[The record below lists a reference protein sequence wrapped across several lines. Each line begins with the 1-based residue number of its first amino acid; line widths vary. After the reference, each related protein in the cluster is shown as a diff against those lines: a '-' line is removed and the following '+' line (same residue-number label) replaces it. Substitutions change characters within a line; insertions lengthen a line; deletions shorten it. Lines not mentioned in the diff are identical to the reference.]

1 LQAGRPG
8 LAKVALAAFFWKIR
22 RGAPIERSPHFSQRE
37 FPMFKALIAF
47 CLSRRPI
54 VVLGLVMF
62 VAAGFIAFKLL
73 NIEAYPNPT
82 PVILEVTAQAPGLS
96 AEEME
101 RYYTIPMEIGLY
113 TTPGI
118 EVIRSTSFYGLSFV
132 RVSFKYGVDYFFAY
146 AQASIALQQ
155 NVNLPGGL
163 VPSIQENSSTGE
175 IYRYQVVGPPHF
187 GIANLRTV
195 QDWIVAR
202 RLLTI
207 PGIAMI
213 NSWGGPTKEF
223 QVEVD
228 PHKLEAYSVTVPQ
241 ILTALGNANIN
252 VGGRE
257 IRIGQQSINIRGVG
271 LIDDGGNDDLR
282 QGYKVG
288 DIENVV
294 LAQSN
299 GVPVLVRDVGK
310 VSIGYR
316 PRLGILG
323 RGYRVQNEAVDQ
335 DDVVGSIVVM
345 RRTEQTAQMIPLVQ
359 AAIEKINHDGS
370 LPPGVHVAPY
380 YDRSHLIALTTHT
393 VLHNLIFGCLLVF
406 LIQWIFLG
414 DLRSATIVG
423 LNIPFA
429 LFFATIL
436 LVIQGESANLLSVG
450 AVDFGIIVD
459 SAVILVENIFK
470 NFQRDAEERRSLLQ
484 RLGEGFW
491 GVDPTRNPADA
502 TPARGW
508 TDRLRLIL
516 ISALQVDN
524 AVLFSGLIT
533 VAGFVPLFT
542 MQGVEGQIFGP
553 MARTYGYALAGAL
566 ISTFT
571 ITPVISSMLLPKNVR
586 EVETIIVRFLHRIY
600 NPTLRFALSH
610 RLLVVGLELALSIG
624 TFTLIAP
631 RLGSEFLPHLEEGNF
646 WIRASMPITLSLQD
660 GEAATKKMREIL
672 MRHPEVTTVVSQHG
686 RPDDGSDASPF
697 SNVELFAPLKP
708 FDEWPKGMTKDILTN
723 QIQEE
728 FNNELP
734 GVIFNFSQYIE
745 DNIEE
750 GISGVKGVNSVKIVG
765 PNLQVI
771 TNLAEQIRDQMSQ
784 VRGVTDLGIFPVLGQ
799 PNLNIKVDRAKAA
812 RYGLNSG
819 DVNAVVQ
826 ATMGG
831 AVATSVL
838 EGDRQF
844 DLVVRYTPEYRDS
857 IDKIRNI
864 KVAYQTA
871 SGANAYI
878 PLSELATITLDTGA
892 AWVYHES
899 MQRFIPVKFSV
910 RGRDLG
916 GTVEEAQER
925 IAKNVKL
932 PSGYHLV
939 WAGEYGD
946 LQAAK
951 ARLYVIVPISFVLI
965 AGALYGLFNNF
976 LDCILALAGIPDAI
990 VGGILA
996 LYISGLHFSISAA
1009 IGFVSLFG
1017 VSVMDGILMITFYN
1031 HERALGFSPMESMY
1045 RAASTRM
1052 RPLLMT
1058 ALSAC
1063 IGLFPAAISTGIGSQ
1078 VQRPLATVIVG
1089 GMLVGPIM
1097 LLIAV
1102 PALRLIFLSHEHHPI
1117 SAIEAG

>member
-1 LQAGRPG
+1 
-8 LAKVALAAFFWKIR
+8 
-22 RGAPIERSPHFSQRE
+22 
-37 FPMFKALIAF
+37 MFKSLIAF

-54 VVLGLVMF
+54 VVAGLLLF
-62 VAAGFIAFKLL
+62 AGAGLIAFKQL

-82 PVILEVTAQAPGLS
+82 PVILEITAQAPGLS

-101 RYYTIPMEIGLY
+101 RYYTRPTEIGLY

-118 EVIRSTSFYGLSFV
+118 DVIRSTSFYGLSFV
-132 RVSFKYGVDYFFAY
+132 RVSFKYGVDYNFAY
-146 AQASIALQQ
+146 AQASVAMQQ
-155 NVNLPGGL
+155 NVSLPGGL
-163 VPSIQENSSTGE
+163 VPTIQANSSTGE
-175 IYRYQVVGPPHF
+175 IYRYQVVGPKHF
-187 GIANLRTV
+187 GITNLRTV
-195 QDWIVAR
+195 QDWIVMR

-207 PGIAMI
+207 PGIAAV

-257 IRIGQQSINIRGVG
+257 IRIGQQSVNIRGVG
-271 LIDDGGNDDLR
+271 LMDDGGNDDLA
-282 QGYKVG
+282 QGYKVD

-294 LAQSN
+294 LTQVN
-299 GVPVLVRDVGK
+299 GVPVLMKDVGK
-310 VSIGYR
+310 VSVGYR

-323 RGYRVQNEAVDQ
+323 RDHQ

-345 RRTEQTAQMIPLVQ
+345 RRTEQTADMIPKVKEEIDKL
-359 AAIEKINHDGS
+359 NHDGS
-370 LPPGVHVAPY
+370 LPPGVKVVPF
-380 YDRSHLIALTTHT
+380 YDRSSLIAITTHT

-414 DLRSATIVG
+414 NLRSAVIVG

-436 LVIQGESANLLSVG
+436 LVILGESANLLSVG

-459 SAVILVENIFK
+459 SAVILVENIFR
-470 NFQRDAEERRSLLQ
+470 NFQRNPEERQGLLQ
-484 RLGEGFW
+484 RLSAGAW
-491 GVDPTRNPADA
+491 GPDPTKTSEQITSAHA
-502 TPARGW
+502 W

-516 ISALQVDN
+516 ISALQVDK
-524 AVLFSGLIT
+524 AVLFSALIT

-566 ISTFT
+566 IATFT
-571 ITPVISSMLLPKNVR
+571 ITPVIASMLLPAHVK
-586 EVETIIVRFLHRIY
+586 ETETIVVRLLHRLY
-600 NPTLRFALSH
+600 NPALRFALN
-610 RLLVVGLELALSIG
+610 RRPLTVGIGIAFLAVSAFLG
-624 TFTLIAP
+624 L

-646 WIRASMPITLSLQD
+646 WIRASMPTTLSLED
-660 GEAATKKMREIL
+660 GEAASRKMREIL
-672 MRHPEVTTVVSQHG
+672 LRHPEVITVVSQHG

-708 FDEWPKGMTKDILTN
+708 FDEWPRGLTKEKLTD
-723 QIQEE
+723 QIQTE

-734 GVIFNFSQYIE
+734 GVVFNFSQYIE

-750 GISGVKGVNSVKIVG
+750 GISGVKGSNSVKIVG
-765 PNLQVI
+765 PNLEVL
-771 TNLAEQIRDQMSQ
+771 TKLAEQVRDQMNAVQ
-784 VRGVTDLGIFPVLGQ
+784 GIADLGIFPVLGQ
-799 PNLNIKVDRAKAA
+799 PNLNIKVDRAKAV

-819 DVNAVVQ
+819 DVNTVIQ
-826 ATMGG
+826 AAMGG
-831 AVATSVL
+831 AIATEVL

-844 DLVVRYTPEYRDS
+844 DLVVRYTPQYRES

-864 KVAYQTA
+864 KVAYQTS

-892 AWVYHES
+892 AWIYHES
-899 MQRFIPVKFSV
+899 VQRFIPVKFSV

-916 GTVEEAQER
+916 GTVEEAQQR
-925 IAKNVKL
+925 IAKNVQL
-932 PSGYHLV
+932 PSGYRLI
-939 WAGEYGD
+939 WAGEFGD
-946 LQAAK
+946 LQE
-951 ARLYVIVPISFVLI
+951 ARKRLEIIVPISLVLI
-965 AGALYGLFNNF
+965 IGLLYTLFNN
-976 LDCILALAGIPDAI
+976 LRDCLLTLAGIPFA
-990 VGGILA
+990 VAGGVLA
-996 LYISGLHFSISAA
+996 LYLSGLNFSISAA

-1031 HERALGFSPMESMY
+1031 QERVRGFPPVDAMY

-1063 IGLFPAAISTGIGSQ
+1063 IGLLPAAISTGIGSQ

-1089 GMLVGPIM
+1089 GMLVGPVM
-1097 LLIAV
+1097 LLLAV
-1102 PALRLIFLSHEHHPI
+1102 PALRMIFLGRDNNHS
-1117 SAIEAG
+1117 SGEAK

>member
-1 LQAGRPG
+1 
-8 LAKVALAAFFWKIR
+8 
-22 RGAPIERSPHFSQRE
+22 
-37 FPMFKALIAF
+37 MFKSLIAF

-54 VVLGLVMF
+54 VVLGLLLF
-62 VAAGFIAFKLL
+62 AGAGFIAFKML

-82 PVILEVTAQAPGLS
+82 PVILEITAQAPGLS

-101 RYYTIPMEIGLY
+101 RYYTLPTEIGLY

-118 EVIRSTSFYGLSFV
+118 DVIRSTSFYGLSFV
-132 RVSFKYGVDYFFAY
+132 RVTFKYGVDYNFAY
-146 AQASIALQQ
+146 AQASVAMQQ
-155 NVNLPGGL
+155 NVSLPGGL
-163 VPSIQENSSTGE
+163 VPTIQANSSTGE
-175 IYRYQVVGPPHF
+175 IYRYQVVGPRHF
-187 GIANLRTV
+187 GITNLRTV
-195 QDWIVAR
+195 QDWIVLR

-207 PGIAMI
+207 PGIAAV

-241 ILTALGNANIN
+241 VLTALGNANLN

-257 IRIGQQSINIRGVG
+257 IRLGQQSINIRGVG

-282 QGYKVG
+282 QGYKVD

-294 LAQSN
+294 LAQAN
-299 GVPVLVRDVGK
+299 GVPVLVRDVAK
-310 VSIGYR
+310 VSVGYR

-323 RGYRVQNEAVDQ
+323 RDQQ

-345 RRTEQTAQMIPLVQ
+345 RRTEKTADMIPKVK
-359 AAIEKINHDGS
+359 AAIDKLNHDGS
-370 LPPGVHVAPY
+370 LPPGVRVVPY
-380 YDRSHLIALTTHT
+380 YDRSSLIAITTHT

-414 DLRSATIVG
+414 NLRSATIVG

-436 LVIQGESANLLSVG
+436 LVMQGESANLLSVG

-459 SAVILVENIFK
+459 SAVILVENIFR
-470 NFQRDAEERRSLLQ
+470 NFQRDPEERKSLLQ
-484 RLGEGFW
+484 RLAGGSW
-491 GVDPTRNPADA
+491 GPDPTRPSEHSTAA
-502 TPARGW
+502 HGW

-516 ISALQVDN
+516 ISAMQVDK

-566 ISTFT
+566 IATFT
-571 ITPVISSMLLPKNVR
+571 VTPVVASILLPKHVK
-586 EVETIIVRFLHRIY
+586 EAETIVVRLLHRVY
-600 NPTLRFALSH
+600 NPALRFSLNH
-610 RLLVVGLELALSIG
+610 RFLVVGMELALSLG
-624 TFTLIAP
+624 TFFLIAP
-631 RLGSEFLPHLEEGNF
+631 KLGSEFLPHLEEGNF
-646 WIRASMPITLSLQD
+646 WIRASMPITVSLQD
-660 GEAATKKMREIL
+660 GEASARKMREIL
-672 MRHPEVTTVVSQHG
+672 LRHPEVITVLSQHG

-708 FDEWPKGMTKDILTN
+708 FDEWPKGLNKEKLTD
-723 QIQEE
+723 QIQAE

-734 GVIFNFSQYIE
+734 GVVFNFSQYIE

-765 PNLQVI
+765 PNLKTI
-771 TNLAEQIRDQMSQ
+771 TDLAEQVRDQMSQ
-784 VRGVTDLGIFPVLGQ
+784 VRGICDLGIFPVLGQ

-819 DVNAVVQ
+819 DVNSVVQ
-826 ATMGG
+826 AAMGG

-844 DLVVRYTPEYRDS
+844 DLVVRYTPEYRDG
-857 IDKIRNI
+857 IEKIRNI
-864 KVAYQTA
+864 KVAYQTS

-899 MQRFIPVKFSV
+899 VQRFIPVKFSV

-916 GTVEEAQER
+916 GTVEEAQKR
-925 IAKNVKL
+925 IADNVKL
-932 PSGYHLV
+932 PPGYRLV
-939 WAGEYGD
+939 WAGEFGD
-946 LQAAK
+946 LQEAK
-951 ARLYVIVPISFVLI
+951 QRLYVIVPISFVLI
-965 AGALYGLFNNF
+965 FGMLYGLFNN
-976 LDCILALAGIPDAI
+976 LRDSLLALAGIPDAI

-1017 VSVMDGILMITFYN
+1017 VSVMDGILMITFYE
-1031 HERALGFSPMESMY
+1031 HERAKGLAPVDAMF
-1045 RAASTRM
+1045 RAATTRM

-1089 GMLVGPIM
+1089 GMLVGPVM
-1097 LLIAV
+1097 LLLAV
-1102 PALRLIFLSHEHHPI
+1102 PALRMIFLGRDHGSPQGG
-1117 SAIEAG
+1117 SK